1 MAKSGYLAKR
11 GLKNPKYNRYWFKL
25 QGDVLSYY
33 SDPSDLY
40 FPKGN
45 IDLRY
50 GISAH
55 LADKEKG
62 KDNTYFSVVTHQRK
76 FHFKA
81 DSAPS
86 AKEWVKSLQK
96 IIFRSHNDGDSVKI
110 SLPIENIIDIEDS
123 QMIEFAETCKI
134 RVIDNDETYAID
146 EVSNVERASVRLLIL
161 AVFLFFLQLW
171 QRSPQCPPHPGRRY
185 NGQTYPGGS
194 PETIPS
200 TQRWQQP

>member
-1 MAKSGYLAKR
+1 M
-11 GLKNPKYNRYWFKL
+11 
-25 QGDVLSYY
+25 SYY

-40 FPKGN
+40 FPAGN

-50 GISAH
+50 GISATVSE
-55 LADKEKG
+55 KERG
-62 KDNTYFSVVTHQRK
+62 KDATHFTVVTHQRN

-110 SLPIENIIDIEDS
+110 SLPIDNIIDIEDS
-123 QMIEFAETCKI
+123 QIIDFADTCKI

-146 EVSNVERASVRLLIL
+146 EASQIILLGMIGPL
-161 AVFLFFLQLW
+161 TTAVLLFLLQLW
-171 QRSPQCPPHPGRRY
+171 ERSIECAEDTCRRFCCKER
-185 NGQTYPGGS
+185 TA
-194 PETIPS
+194 T
-200 TQRWQQP
+200 